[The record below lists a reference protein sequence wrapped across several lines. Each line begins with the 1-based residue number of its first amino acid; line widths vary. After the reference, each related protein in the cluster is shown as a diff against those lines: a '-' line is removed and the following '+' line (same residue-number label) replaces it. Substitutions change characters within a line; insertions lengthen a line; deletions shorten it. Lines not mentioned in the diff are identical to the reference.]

1 MGVLEGDALGTTPA
15 TPPTSP
21 VLTIAEASRAGQ
33 PLDRVLALMRAQL
46 QGLPVDPL
54 IVQVTPSGGAAPDGE
69 IEGWTEAQDPLGLE
83 GGLNRHLQWFVSP
96 RSSIPDP
103 VRVYRDASAV
113 QLLTSVDVLFAF
125 MADPSSG
132 FTADTMERAARAA
145 QIVARH
151 VLQDQR
157 WAEGAHLALTSL
169 FAPTAAPQGRGV
181 QVAVSFTVRHTVGF

>member
-15 TPPTSP
+15 TPPASP
-21 VLTIAEASRAGQ
+21 VLTVAEASRAGQ

-54 IVQVTPSGGAAPDGE
+54 IVQVSPSGGAAPDGE

-125 MADPSSG
+125 
-132 FTADTMERAARAA
+132 TADTMERAARAA

-157 WAEGAHLALTSL
+157 WAEGAHLDLTSL

-181 QVAVSFTVRHTVGF
+181 QVAVSFTIRHTVGF